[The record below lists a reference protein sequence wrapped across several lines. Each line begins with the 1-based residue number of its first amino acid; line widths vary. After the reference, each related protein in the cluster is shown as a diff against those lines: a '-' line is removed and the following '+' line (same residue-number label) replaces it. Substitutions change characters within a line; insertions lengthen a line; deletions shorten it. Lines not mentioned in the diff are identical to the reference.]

1 MKKRTD
7 NVKTLVSMVFENI
20 PYSPETGEAQD
31 KIETALTNKYDE
43 LCNDGSEGEAL
54 DELFSKYG
62 RLTQMAELA
71 GYTEDTVL
79 SWRCDGMVKN
89 LKMTKKQFWKQR
101 LMVYTAG
108 IFAVLAFAELFWI
121 FFDANILAVLLMAA
135 INISISALLIR
146 TVLKTERTLREEK
159 YDHASYDYLRSRSD
173 KYTKRLYNSIALLI
187 GSIFIFLGSE
197 VGFYLFGNSKS
208 SELVENFYTNMIMVE
223 IPLFIL
229 FKNSILQYIVMHRI
243 NLPDYRRAKWYGFGV
258 CVPSVLYWLGIM
270 VYIMIAGDS
279 IKYPANVFIIG
290 AIIFALIVLI
300 SNLTVR
306 KRITYRNIVFNGKRV
321 TVAVLALVA
330 LLAFMVLTRD
340 TWYTQSFI
348 NSVPIVEHNDNDI
361 TYDEDSGIY
370 TITKTTDDFKI
381 LHLTDIHIGGS
392 LYSYPKDIKALNA
405 CYAEIEHTHPD
416 LVVVTG
422 DLCFPL
428 GIMSMSFN
436 NSAPVHQFSAFMRNL
451 GIPWAF
457 TYGNHDTESISTL
470 NKTELNE
477 VYKSLSFKTSGTLL
491 YPYTQPEITG
501 RNNQLIEIRNE
512 DGTLN
517 TALFLIDSNTYTGE
531 GLNVYDYIHDDQVE
545 WYADEV
551 RRLNTREG
559 HTVNSMCFF
568 HIPLQEYKT
577 ATELYNEGSSEV
589 KYFFGENPGDHGGI
603 TNDLVCCSDYPSK
616 LFDTA
621 VELGSTSA
629 FFCGHDH
636 YNNASLEYRGIRLT
650 YGMSI
655 DYLAQPGIEKE
666 TKQRGAELITLHKDG
681 TWDLEQIPLDS
692 IIGNR

>member
-135 INISISALLIR
+135 INISISVLLIR

>member
-381 LHLTDIHIGGS
+381 LQLTDIHIGGS

>member
-135 INISISALLIR
+135 INISISVLLIR

-381 LHLTDIHIGGS
+381 LQLTDIHIGGS